1 MPSSSVNLNRLA
13 AFAAVVESGS
23 FTAAAE
29 KLGLT
34 KAMVSQHVSRLEKEL
49 AISLL
54 TRTTRK
60 VLPTETGAAFYADC
74 ARVLQDLEAAVARVG
89 GGAEV
94 PSGTLRLTAA
104 EDYGAAVV
112 VPAIAGFLDKYPAMK
127 VELVATDQV
136 IDLVA
141 GRFDLA
147 IRTGWLRESSLR
159 ATRLGD
165 FDQIVAAA
173 PSYLKKFGT
182 PKQPDDLP
190 KHRWIAITL
199 LRSPLTWAFTH
210 KTGRAQTV
218 RVAAAVTTNSTASLR
233 AFMREG
239 VGVSVLPQ
247 YMLDADMR
255 EGRLVRL
262 LPDFS
267 LPRGGVHAVYPNARY
282 TSAKVRAFLDFFRNY
297 LTRGTDATARRLLKS
312 RPAPGRRIDG

>member
-1 MPSSSVNLNRLA
+1 MPVASSVNLNRLA

-49 AISLL
+49 GVSLL

-60 VLPTETGAAFYADC
+60 VMPTETGTAFYADC
-74 ARVLQDLEAAVARVG
+74 AQVLQGLEAAIARVG
-89 GGAEV
+89 GGSEV
-94 PSGTLRLTAA
+94 PGGTLRLTVA

-112 VPAIAGFLDKYPAMK
+112 VPAIAGFMNKYPAMK

-136 IDLVA
+136 VDLVA

-173 PSYLKKFGT
+173 PAYLKKFGT
-182 PKQPDDLP
+182 PKRPEDLTN
-190 KHRWIAITL
+190 HRWIAISL
-199 LRSPLTWAFTH
+199 LRSPLTWTFTS
-210 KTGRAQTV
+210 KDGRTQKV
-218 RVAAAVTTNSTASLR
+218 RVSAAVSTNSTASLR

-239 VGVSVLPQ
+239 VGVSILPD
-247 YMLDADMR
+247 YMLDADIR
-255 EGRLVRL
+255 TGRLVRL
-262 LPDFS
+262 LSGWS
-267 LPRGGVHAVYPNARY
+267 LPQGGVHAVYPNARY
-282 TSAKVRAFLDFFRNY
+282 TSAKVRAFVDFFREQ
-297 LTRGTDATARRLLKS
+297 LAKR
-312 RPAPGRRIDG
+312 

>member
-1 MPSSSVNLNRLA
+1 MPATSSVNLNRLA

-49 AISLL
+49 GISLL

-60 VLPTETGAAFYADC
+60 VTPTETGAAFYADC
-74 ARVLQDLEAAVARVG
+74 AQVLNELEAAVARVG
-89 GGAEV
+89 GGSEV
-94 PSGTLRLTAA
+94 PGGTLRLTTA

-112 VPAIAGFLDKYPAMK
+112 VPAIAGFMNKYPAMK

-136 IDLVA
+136 VDLIA

-147 IRTGWLRESSLR
+147 IRTGWLRDSSLR

-173 PSYLKKFGT
+173 PAYLKRFGT
-182 PKQPDDLP
+182 PRRPADLA

-199 LRSPLTWAFTH
+199 LRSALTWTFTS
-210 KTGRAQTV
+210 KDGRTQTV
-218 RVAAAVTTNSTASLR
+218 RVSAAVSTNSTASLR

-239 VGVSVLPQ
+239 VGISILPN
-247 YMLDADMR
+247 YMLDADIR
-255 EGRLVRL
+255 AGRLVRL
-262 LPDFS
+262 LPNWT
-267 LPRGGVHAVYPNARY
+267 LPQGGVHAVYPNVRY
-282 TSAKVRAFLDFFRNY
+282 TSAKVRAFVDFFREQ
-297 LTRGTDATARRLLKS
+297 LAKQ
-312 RPAPGRRIDG
+312 

>member
-1 MPSSSVNLNRLA
+1 MPVASSVNLNRLA

-49 AISLL
+49 GVSLL

-60 VLPTETGAAFYADC
+60 VMPTETGTAFYADC
-74 ARVLQDLEAAVARVG
+74 AQVLQGLEAAIARVG
-89 GGAEV
+89 GGSEV
-94 PSGTLRLTAA
+94 PGGTLRLTVA

-112 VPAIAGFLDKYPAMK
+112 VPAIAGFMNKYPAMK

-136 IDLVA
+136 VDLVA

-173 PSYLKKFGT
+173 PAYLKKFGT
-182 PKQPDDLP
+182 PKRPEDLTN
-190 KHRWIAITL
+190 HRWIAISL
-199 LRSPLTWAFTH
+199 LRSPLTWTFTS
-210 KTGRAQTV
+210 KDGRTQKV
-218 RVAAAVTTNSTASLR
+218 RVSAAVSTNSTASLR

-239 VGVSVLPQ
+239 VGVSILPD
-247 YMLDADMR
+247 YMLDADIR
-255 EGRLVRL
+255 TGRLVRL
-262 LPDFS
+262 LAGWS
-267 LPRGGVHAVYPNARY
+267 LPQGGVHAVYPNARY
-282 TSAKVRAFLDFFRNY
+282 TSAKVRAFVDFFREQ
-297 LTRGTDATARRLLKS
+297 LAKR
-312 RPAPGRRIDG
+312 

>member
-34 KAMVSQHVSRLEKEL
+34 KAMVSQHVSRLEREL
-49 AISLL
+49 ATSLL

-60 VLPTETGAAFYADC
+60 VMPTETGAAFYADC
-74 ARVLQDLEAAVARVG
+74 AQVLQELEAAVARVG

-112 VPAIAGFLDKYPAMK
+112 VPAIAGFLNKYPAMK
-127 VELVATDQV
+127 VELVVTDQV

-173 PSYLKKFGT
+173 PAYLKKFGT
-182 PKQPDDLP
+182 PRRPADLA
-190 KHRWIAITL
+190 KHRWIAITV
-199 LRSPLTWAFTH
+199 LRSALTWTFA
-210 KTGRAQTV
+210 KDGKAQTV
-218 RVAAAVTTNSTASLR
+218 RVAAAASTNSTTSLR

-239 VGVSVLPQ
+239 AGISILPS
-247 YMLDADMR
+247 YMLEADIHA
-255 EGRLVRL
+255 GRLVRL
-262 LPDFS
+262 LPGWT

-282 TSAKVRAFLDFFRNY
+282 TSAKVRAFVDFLRNY
-297 LTRGTDATARRLLKS
+297 LGS
-312 RPAPGRRIDG
+312 E